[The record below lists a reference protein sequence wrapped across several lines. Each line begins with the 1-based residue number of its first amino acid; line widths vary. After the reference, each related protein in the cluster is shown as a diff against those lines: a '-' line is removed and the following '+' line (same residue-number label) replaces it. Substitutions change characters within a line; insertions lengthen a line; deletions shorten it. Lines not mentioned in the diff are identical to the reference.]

1 MAQNLLINILAK
13 DKTRQALG
21 SVQAGLGRLQRTVFS
36 IQGALAGIGGAL
48 VIKSLVSVG
57 TQVENLGVR
66 FAFLFG
72 GMKEGNKAFEELIN
86 FAAKVPFSLDEIS
99 ASSGSLAV
107 VSKDAEELSKILEIT
122 GNVAVLTGLDFR
134 QTAEQIQRSFA
145 GGIAA
150 ADVFRERGV
159 REMLGFEAGAKKT
172 AKETRKAFEEV
183 FGPDGKFGQAM
194 KVMAVTFTG
203 TLSMLSDK
211 LFKFKLETNRAG
223 FFDFIK
229 NGLSLVNE
237 MIENNG
243 EALAKASARTSEF
256 LINVTKQILISG
268 AVIVDSLR
276 RPFMFI
282 AHAIKGT
289 MEVIKSLPR
298 GVQELG
304 VVGFLMLGGKG
315 KLLILF
321 LGAIFDSLRSML
333 GSLSSAYGSM
343 IEGMAKSMRF
353 LKLISEETFQANLKT
368 VKEFKDAAERLQ
380 TPLAELNAQTRASAE
395 NTEDW
400 MVATKSVEKFIEQ
413 IQKNMIL
420 TNEQMKELLELAG
433 STKKSVK
440 EVGVDFGKIGEIL
453 KESIKK
459 KLESINETIAKGI
472 LGGIKNMSKGLAQ
485 VVVLGKDFASSMKQI
500 AQNIMVNIIAGL
512 IEQIA
517 LQMIAKVL
525 GQEELKVEADKLNTL
540 KSQNTERKRAILFNA
555 LGGGG
560 GGGFGFAKGGA
571 VSKGRAIVVGE
582 RGPEMF
588 VPNSTGQITQ
598 SARGLSG
605 GGSTVVNF
613 NINTVDA
620 SGFEELLVRSRGTI
634 TQLINNAVN
643 ERGKESLI

>member
-48 VIKSLVSVG
+48 VIKSLLSVG
-57 TQVENLGVR
+57 SQVENLGVR
-66 FAFLFG
+66 FAFLFK
-72 GMKEGNKAFEELIN
+72 GMEEGNKAFNELIN
-86 FAAKVPFSLDEIS
+86 FAAKVPFSLGEIS
-99 ASSGSLAV
+99 AASGNLAV
-107 VSKDAEELSKILEIT
+107 VSKDAEELAKILEVT
-122 GNVAVLTGLDFR
+122 GNVATVTGLDFAI
-134 QTAEQIQRSFA
+134 TATQIQRAFS

-159 REMLGFEAGAKKT
+159 RSLLGFEAGAKKT
-172 AKETRKAFEEV
+172 AKETRDAFFKV
-183 FGPDGKFGQAM
+183 FGPDGEFGNAM

-203 TLSMLSDK
+203 TLSMLGDK

-229 NGLSLVNE
+229 NGLVVLND
-237 MIENNG
+237 MIEQNG
-243 EALAKASARTSEF
+243 EALAKASARTSDF
-256 LINVTKQILISG
+256 LITITKQILISG

-276 RPFMFI
+276 RPFMFV

-289 MEVIKSLPR
+289 MEVLKSLPR

-304 VVGFLMLGGKG
+304 VVGFLMLGGRG
-315 KLLILF
+315 KLLVLL
-321 LGAIFDSLRSML
+321 LGSIFDSLRSML

-353 LKLISEETFQANLKT
+353 LKLISEETFKANMET

-400 MVATKSVEKFIEQ
+400 MVATKAVEKFIEK
-413 IQKNMIL
+413 IMKNMEL
-420 TNEQMKELLELAG
+420 TNEEMKKLLELAG
-433 STKKSVK
+433 KVEKDVK
-440 EVGVDFGKIGEIL
+440 QTGVDFEKVGEIL

-472 LGGIKNMSKGLAQ
+472 LGGIKRMSKGLAE
-485 VVVLGKDFASSMKQI
+485 VVVLGKNFGQSMKQI
-500 AQNIMVNIIAGL
+500 AQQIMVNIIAGL

-517 LQMIAKVL
+517 LLTIAKILKKDELETEEKITSENKKQLKIKMAMMAMSGNPMALL
-525 GQEELKVEADKLNTL
+525 GFA
-540 KSQNTERKRAILFNA
+540 
-555 LGGGG
+555 
-560 GGGFGFAKGGA
+560 GFAKGGA
-571 VSKGRAIVVGE
+571 VSKGRPIVVGE

-598 SARGLSG
+598 SARGISG
-605 GGSTVVNF
+605 GGSTTVNF

-620 SGFEELLVRSRGTI
+620 SGFEELLVRSRGAI

-643 ERGKESLI
+643 ERGRESLI

>member
-13 DKTRQALG
+13 DKTKQALG
-21 SVQAGLGRLQRTVFS
+21 SVQAGLGRLQSTVFS

-48 VIKSLVSVG
+48 VIKSLLSVG
-57 TQVENLGVR
+57 SQVENLGVR
-66 FAFLFG
+66 FAFLFK
-72 GMKEGNKAFEELIN
+72 GMEEGNKAFNELIN
-86 FAAKVPFSLDEIS
+86 FAAKVPFSLGEIS
-99 ASSGSLAV
+99 AASGNLAV
-107 VSKDAEELSKILEIT
+107 VSKDAEELAKILEVT
-122 GNVAVLTGLDFR
+122 GNVATVTGLDFAI
-134 QTAEQIQRSFA
+134 TATQIQRAFS

-159 REMLGFEAGAKKT
+159 RDLLGFEAGAKKT
-172 AKETRKAFEEV
+172 AKETRDAFFKV
-183 FGPDGKFGQAM
+183 FGPDGEFGNAM

-203 TLSMLSDK
+203 TLSMLGDK

-229 NGLSLVNE
+229 NGLVVLND
-237 MIENNG
+237 MIEQNG
-243 EALAKASARTSEF
+243 EALAKASARTSDF
-256 LINVTKQILISG
+256 LITVTKQILISG

-276 RPFMFI
+276 RPFMFV

-289 MEVIKSLPR
+289 MEVLKSLPR

-315 KLLILF
+315 KLLVLF

-353 LKLISEETFQANLKT
+353 LKIISEETFQANMKT

-400 MVATKSVEKFIEQ
+400 MIATKAVEKFIEK
-413 IQKNMIL
+413 IMKNMEL
-420 TNEQMKELLELAG
+420 TNEEMKKLLELAG
-433 STKKSVK
+433 KVEKDVK
-440 EVGVDFGKIGEIL
+440 QTGVDFEKVGEIL
-453 KESIKK
+453 KERVKK
-459 KLESINETIAKGI
+459 QLESINERIAKGI
-472 LGGIKNMSKGLAQ
+472 LGGIKSMSKGLAQ
-485 VVVLGKDFASSMKQI
+485 VVVLGKDFGQSMKQI
-500 AQNIMVNIIAGL
+500 AQQIMVNIIAGL

-517 LQMIAKVL
+517 LQTIAKIL
-525 GQEELKVEADKLNTL
+525 GREELETEEKKLNTL
-540 KSQNTERKRAILFNA
+540 KSQNTELKRKILLNA
-555 LGGGG
+555 LSGGGG
-560 GGGFGFAKGGA
+560 FSFGFAKGGA

-598 SARGLSG
+598 SARGISG

-620 SGFEELLVRSRGTI
+620 RGFEELLVRSRGAI

>member
-48 VIKSLVSVG
+48 VIKSLLSVG
-57 TQVENLGVR
+57 SQVENLGVR
-66 FAFLFG
+66 FAFLFK
-72 GMKEGNKAFEELIN
+72 GMEEGNKAFNELIN
-86 FAAKVPFSLDEIS
+86 FAAKVPFSLGEIS
-99 ASSGSLAV
+99 AASGNLAV
-107 VSKDAEELSKILEIT
+107 VSKDAEELAKILEVT
-122 GNVAVLTGLDFR
+122 GNVATVTGLDFAI
-134 QTAEQIQRSFA
+134 TATQIQRAFS

-159 REMLGFEAGAKKT
+159 RSLLGFEAGAKKT
-172 AKETRKAFEEV
+172 AKETRDAFFKV
-183 FGPDGKFGQAM
+183 FGLDGEFGNAM

-203 TLSMLSDK
+203 TLSMLGDK

-229 NGLSLVNE
+229 NGLVVLND
-237 MIENNG
+237 MIEQNG
-243 EALAKASARTSEF
+243 EALAKASARTSDF
-256 LINVTKQILISG
+256 LITITKQILISG

-276 RPFMFI
+276 RPFMFV

-289 MEVIKSLPR
+289 MEVLKSLPR

-304 VVGFLMLGGKG
+304 VVGFLMLGGRG
-315 KLLILF
+315 KLLVLL
-321 LGAIFDSLRSML
+321 LGSIFDSLRSML

-353 LKLISEETFQANLKT
+353 LKLISEETFKANMET

-400 MVATKSVEKFIEQ
+400 MVATKAVEKFIEK
-413 IQKNMIL
+413 IMKNMEL
-420 TNEQMKELLELAG
+420 TNEEMKKLLELAG
-433 STKKSVK
+433 KVEKDVK
-440 EVGVDFGKIGEIL
+440 QTGVDFEKVGEIL

-472 LGGIKNMSKGLAQ
+472 LGGIKRMSKGLAE
-485 VVVLGKDFASSMKQI
+485 VVVLGKNFGQSMKQI
-500 AQNIMVNIIAGL
+500 AQQIMVNIIAGL

-517 LQMIAKVL
+517 LLTIAKILKKDELETEEKITSENKKQLKIKMAMMAMSGNPMALL
-525 GQEELKVEADKLNTL
+525 GFA
-540 KSQNTERKRAILFNA
+540 
-555 LGGGG
+555 
-560 GGGFGFAKGGA
+560 GFAKGGA
-571 VSKGRAIVVGE
+571 VSKGRPIVVGE

-598 SARGLSG
+598 SARGISG
-605 GGSTVVNF
+605 GGSTTVNF

-620 SGFEELLVRSRGTI
+620 SGFEELLVRSRGAI

-643 ERGKESLI
+643 ERGRESLI